1 MFTQISR
8 SHTVSKFPDIRYER
22 EGEMDR
28 STNMTA
34 GHPFRLILAFAFP
47 LILTNIGQQMYSVVD
62 AIIVGR
68 GIGVEAFAAL
78 GATDW
83 CYWLDLWVVQGLA
96 QGFGILAAQTFGAG
110 DRKAFRRAVAMA
122 VILCVVFGTVMT
134 VGFSAGAI
142 PLLRLL
148 NTPEQIFR
156 GAYTY
161 LSTMYLGTLIL
172 FAYNMSAAL
181 LRAVGDGKSPLIA
194 MAVAGVLN
202 IVLDIVFVMGFHL
215 GIRGAAC
222 ASLLAQL
229 AAFIYCFAII
239 RRSSVFVL
247 KREDWRPEAAVIKEQ
262 CRLGI
267 PMAMQ
272 AFITVLG
279 GVIAQSVVNSYGYII
294 VAGCTATNKLH
305 NLMDCSASAVE
316 SADATFVGQNYGAGR
331 FDRIRE
337 GLRSSIGISLA
348 IGTAIML
355 FMFVFGRQVVGLFIS
370 SGAENAAGVL
380 DVAFRYLF
388 IMAAFLP
395 SAYLMHVYRGSLQ
408 GLGNSFAPMASGGV
422 EFAARVGSAVLLTKA
437 IGETG
442 IFFMDGL
449 AWFGAWI
456 FLMVC
461 YYITFR
467 KASDERFRE
476 KQGLYESGPE
486 GMNNTMEKSFD

>member
-1 MFTQISR
+1 
-8 SHTVSKFPDIRYER
+8 
-22 EGEMDR
+22 MDR
-28 STNMTA
+28 STNMTK
-34 GHPFRLILAFAFP
+34 GSPMGLILAFSIP

-83 CYWLDLWVVQGLA
+83 CYWMDLWVVQGLA
-96 QGFGILAAQTFGAG
+96 QGFGVLVAQTFGAG
-110 DRKAFRRAVAMA
+110 EKKAFHKAVAMA
-122 VILCVVFGTVMT
+122 VILSAIFGLLMT
-134 VGFSAGAI
+134 IGFSAGAV
-142 PLLRLL
+142 PLLKLL
-148 NTPEQIFR
+148 NTPEQIFS
-156 GAYTY
+156 GAKTY
-161 LSTMYLGTLIL
+161 LSTMYMGTMIL
-172 FAYNMSAAL
+172 FAYNMAAAI

-194 MAVAGVLN
+194 MAIAGLLN
-202 IVLDIVFVMGFHL
+202 ILLDLLFVIVFRL
-215 GIRGAAC
+215 GIIGAAG

-229 AAFIYCFAII
+229 FAFLYCYRII
-239 RRSSVFVL
+239 RRSSVFILEKDDWSLEGPVI
-247 KREDWRPEAAVIKEQ
+247 REE
-262 CRLGI
+262 CRLGV

-305 NLMDCSASAVE
+305 NLMDCSASALE
-316 SADATFVGQNYGAGR
+316 SADATYIGQNYGARR
-331 FDRIRE
+331 FGRIRE
-337 GLRSSIGISLA
+337 GLRSSIFISLV
-348 IGTAIML
+348 IGVSIML
-355 FMFVFGRQVVGLFIS
+355 FMFVFGRQVVALFIS
-370 SGAENAAGVL
+370 SGADKAAEVL

-395 SAYLMHVYRGSLQ
+395 TAYLMHVYRGSLQ

-422 EFAARVGSAVLLTKA
+422 EFAARVGSAVLLTKV

-449 AWFGAWI
+449 AWFSAWI

-461 YYITFR
+461 YYITFSLR
-467 KASDERFRE
+467 R
-476 KQGLYESGPE
+476 SGQQ
-486 GMNNTMEKSFD
+486 SIS